1 MNKKII
7 RPVIQN
13 EIERFDHDGVILLKN
28 MFDSDWIS
36 SLSQGLD
43 KNIDLPQIA
52 LESGIEMKM
61 AEPCFMTLKRGK
73 TLVNTKILFLIRQQ
87 PLSLENS

>member
-1 MNKKII
+1 
-7 RPVIQN
+7 
-13 EIERFDHDGVILLKN
+13 

-43 KNIDLPQIA
+43 KNIDLLPLQIA